1 MKNQCTLFT
10 HFIPVIS
17 RFFDPV
23 NVTFKLETKRETKK
37 RYHWNTLVSF
47 AFGLQNKN
55 FIKQPNENKKRKY
68 FM

>member
-37 RYHWNTLVSF
+37 NDIIGTPWLASHLVC
-47 AFGLQNKN
+47 K
-55 FIKQPNENKKRKY
+55 IKIL
-68 FM
+68 